1 MRIAVQAALITALL
15 VGSAGA
21 SLGETNVFSER
32 GNMTKCTHDAKL
44 CAAEFSPPKDA
55 DNVITLLS
63 CLINR
68 PKDDEGKMVPMRV
81 ALEISSRSADTI
93 EFPIP
98 FQNTEDGLSIVYQ
111 AEPMHLPR
119 GTELRIAATLFGRKG
134 FPTKSAGF
142 CSITARSKRPN

>member
-15 VGSAGA
+15 VCSAGA
-21 SLGETNVFSER
+21 SLGASNVFSER
-32 GNMTKCTHDAKL
+32 GNMTKCNRDGKF

-63 CLINR
+63 CLIDR

-93 EFPIP
+93 EFPVP

-111 AEPMHLPR
+111 ADLVYLPR
-119 GTELRIAATLFGRKG
+119 GTGLRIAATLFGRKG
-134 FPTKSAGF
+134 FPNKSAGF
-142 CSITARSKRPN
+142 CSITVKSEQPN